1 MRRHR
6 TTVKRKNTMQFQQ
19 DSVNPPR
26 ARSNAREDMITA
38 AESRAAFWK
47 YPTHSAWTVYVT
59 LGKKDVPV
67 HKSAEGEYT
76 IGKID

>member
-1 MRRHR
+1 MYLQLQ
-6 TTVKRKNTMQFQQ
+6 NA
-19 DSVNPPR
+19 VNPPR
-26 ARSNAREDMITA
+26 ARSNNREDMIIA

-47 YPTHSAWTVYVT
+47 YPPNSAWTVYVT

-67 HKSAEGEYT
+67 HKAANGEYT